1 MSEYAR
7 RPVTIARPNGVIRM
21 IRLHTDG
28 THVYR
33 KGVELPLSRAY
44 PGCNIAVDMTY
55 STHAE
60 RIFDPLKPWRTK

>member
-7 RPVTIARPNGVIRM
+7 RPVTIERPAKGTRM
-21 IRLHTDG
+21 IRLNTDG

-33 KGVELPLSRAY
+33 KGVELPLSKAY

-55 STHAE
+55 GTHAE
-60 RIFDPLKPWRTK
+60 RIFDPLRPWRKI